1 MEIQRAY
8 SQWVG
13 GRFFPTVAD
22 FVREAQRLGV
32 SRRLPN
38 LRTAKEVAL
47 PGTVIFLL
55 HDDGQKAEC
64 LKCIE
69 AVVCPECGGQNER
82 CLVCKDLGS
91 IERGTGGRVKVDG
104 QEWSYLEYVKLRRRP
119 WDRFWTRK
127 HKVGKVKLCQACS
140 GRGRTP
146 VGVIF
151 GFFVPSAVEYVLR
164 AKEKR
169 ERLVL
174 IESSGVKTVTQ
185 SEVEKEPRRSDRTRK
200 AGAFYAVTKPPAG
213 TTNGAR
219 EVVEQVVYQLVETGK
234 ILGDNVEFAGRFVRF
249 PEPIPYRENLF
260 RGLKRFPLETW
271 AGVGVLEGKE

>member
-22 FVREAQRLGV
+22 FVREAQRLGI

-38 LRTAKEVAL
+38 LRTAAEVAL

-55 HDDGQKAEC
+55 HDDGKKAEC
-64 LKCIE
+64 LQCIE
-69 AVVCPECGGQNER
+69 AIVCPECQGQSER
-82 CLVCKDLGS
+82 CAVCKGLGS

-104 QEWSYLEYVKLRRRP
+104 QEWSYLEYVKLRRKP

-127 HKVGKVKLCQACS
+127 HKVGKVDVCKACS

-146 VGVIF
+146 ASLIF

-164 AKEKR
+164 EKEKQ
-169 ERLVL
+169 ERRVL
-174 IESSGVKTVTQ
+174 IESSGVKTVTL
-185 SEVEKEPRRSDRTRK
+185 SEVVSEPRRSDRTRK
-200 AGAFYAVTKPPAG
+200 AGAFYAVTEPPSKI
-213 TTNGAR
+213 TNGSVVAD
-219 EVVEQVVYQLVETGK
+219 VVEQLVGAEKFPEGS
-234 ILGDNVEFAGRFVRF
+234 VEFSGHFVRF
-249 PEPIPYRENLF
+249 FAPIPYRENLF

-271 AGVGVLEGKE
+271 TGAGVLEERE